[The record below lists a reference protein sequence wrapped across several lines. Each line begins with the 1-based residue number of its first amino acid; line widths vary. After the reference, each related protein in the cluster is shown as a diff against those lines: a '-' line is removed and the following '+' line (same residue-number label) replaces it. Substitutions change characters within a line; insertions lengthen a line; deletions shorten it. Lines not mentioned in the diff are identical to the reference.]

1 MENKLGNCF
10 QVAYRTFS
18 TLWYRGNYRLV
29 HGMIDGQGPV
39 KGLRFVHA
47 WVENIDTGMVIDN
60 TLPEGKRLL
69 PQRDYYSLAHVQADQ
84 LSKYTTE
91 QVLEYAINTGIY
103 GPWEDKYNKVIKLYG
118 EEINTK
124 KL

>member
-1 MENKLGNCF
+1 MEDKLGNCF

-18 TLWYRGNYRLV
+18 NLWTRGNYRLV

-47 WVENIDTGMVIDN
+47 WVENMDTGMVIDN

-69 PQRDYYSLAHVQADQ
+69 PQGVYYYLAHVQVDQ
-84 LSKYTTE
+84 LTRYTAE
-91 QVLEYAINTGIY
+91 QVWEYASNTQVY
-103 GPWEDKYNKVIKLYG
+103 GPWEDKYNKIIKLYG
-118 EEINTK
+118 EEVDEK
-124 KL
+124 